1 MHGTDVWTER
11 HRVMSEWYANPLVWI
26 GVLSSSAVV
35 TGVIFAIGQWKGKVD
50 SDRSSFKRTLDA
62 FMSEIRV
69 DIKRIFERL
78 PPAPTVAGASPLR
91 LTEPGREISD
101 RLDAS
106 AIADNLVPELRERVA
121 DMQPYDIQELCY
133 KYIRNE
139 YEPPDD
145 VKALILQYAFDN
157 GIDREQV
164 LDVIAIEL
172 RDRLLPNPP
181 DGSPPPVHE
190 PRT

>member
-1 MHGTDVWTER
+1 
-11 HRVMSEWYANPLVWI
+11 MSEWYANPLVWI
-26 GVLSSSAVV
+26 GLLSSSAVV
-35 TGVIFAIGQWKGKVD
+35 IGIIFAIGQWKGKVD
-50 SDRSSFKRTLDA
+50 SDRDSFKRTLDA
-62 FMSEIRV
+62 FMSEIRA

-91 LTEPGREISD
+91 LTELGRKISD

-106 AIADNLVPELRERVA
+106 AIADSLAPDLRERIA
-121 DMQPYDIQELCY
+121 DMQPYEIQEFCFSYL
-133 KYIRNE
+133 RRE
-139 YEPPDD
+139 YEPPDR
-145 VKALILQYAFDN
+145 VRSLILECAFDN

-181 DGSPPPVHE
+181 DEPPPH
-190 PRT
+190 T